1 VVAASADN
9 SPQLSPKALI
19 LETVRS
25 KQPATVKQLAQAIM
39 AQNVIDEL
47 DFVATIKAMVKERTL
62 VLGEPSY
69 DIESI
74 LDYLLT
80 PNLSAWFWS
89 TLAVTGLAVCMVTLI
104 PSWTPLSLLRLVV
117 GSILV
122 LYLPGYSS
130 LQLLYHDISDSDELE
145 RLALRLGVSIVV
157 VPVIGLILN
166 FTPWGIRLG
175 SIAASLGAYVILIAI
190 AAAARRY
197 FALRK
202 KQ

>member
-1 VVAASADN
+1 VSADN
-9 SPQLSPKALI
+9 SPQLSLRALI

-25 KQPATVKQLAQAIM
+25 KQPTTVKQLAQAIM
-39 AQNVIDEL
+39 AQNVVDEL
-47 DFVATIKAMVKERTL
+47 DFVATIKAMVKEGTL

-69 DIESI
+69 GIESI

-80 PNLSAWFWS
+80 LNLSAWFWS
-89 TLAVTGLAVCMVTLI
+89 TLMVTGLAVCIVTLI

-117 GSILV
+117 GSIFV

-130 LQLLYHDISDSDELE
+130 LQLLYHDISGSDELE
-145 RLALRLGVSIVV
+145 RLALRLGVSIAV
-157 VPVIGLILN
+157 VPLIGLILN

-175 SIAASLGAYVILIAI
+175 SIVASLGAYVTLSAI

-197 FALRK
+197 FALRRK
-202 KQ
+202 H